1 VRKAVLTLTKNNLGE
16 KSLLTD
22 FNLLATT
29 ARGNE
34 RQMIYEILYLL
45 KETLGDQSA
54 EASKTGVRGLIAA
67 RTALNP
73 CDVIEKF
80 KAILHERPYEFRYAL
95 RIIPVEK
102 VVPTELEA
110 IGLAAAELAVGIG
123 EDESFRI
130 TVEKR
135 FTTLHAQEI
144 VEAVATRIDRRVD
157 LDDPGKV
164 LLIEIIGKLTGI
176 SLIKADLVLSVQKE
190 KML

>member
-1 VRKAVLTLTKNNLGE
+1 
-16 KSLLTD
+16 
-22 FNLLATT
+22 
-29 ARGNE
+29 
-34 RQMIYEILYLL
+34 MIYEILYLL
-45 KETLGDQSA
+45 KETLADQSA

-157 LDDPGKV
+157 LDNPGKV
-164 LLIEIIGKLTGI
+164 LLIEIVGKFTGI

>member
-1 VRKAVLTLTKNNLGE
+1 VRKAVLTLTRKTLV
-16 KSLLTD
+16 KKLLTD
-22 FNLLATT
+22 FNLLITT

-45 KETLGDQSA
+45 KEALGDQAA

-73 CDVIEKF
+73 CEVIEKF

-95 RIIPVEK
+95 RILPVEK
-102 VVPTELEA
+102 VVATELKA

-123 EDESFRI
+123 VAESFRI

-135 FTTLHAQEI
+135 FTMLHARDI
-144 VEAVATRIDRRVD
+144 VEAVAMRIDRRVD
-157 LDDPGKV
+157 LDNPDKV
-164 LLIEIIGKLTGI
+164 LLIEVVGKFTGI
-176 SLIKADLVLSVQKE
+176 SIIQPGLMLSIQKE